1 MKQVIHTEHAPA
13 AIGPYSQAVKIGDLL
28 FTSGQIPV
36 DPATGAVPEGGI
48 QAQAQQSLSNIKA
61 ILNAAGTNM
70 GAVIKT
76 TVFLSDMNDFAAMNE
91 VYAQFF
97 QEPYP
102 ARSAVQVARLPKD
115 VLVEIEAIA
124 QPVFPG
130 SSQAAEKSLI
140 FLPMCGI
147 MFIASGIF
155 RRIFDFS
162 PVWTGLKGTILI

>member
-36 DPATGAVPEGGI
+36 DPATGAI
-48 QAQAQQSLSNIKA
+48 QAQARQSLSNIKA

-124 QPVFPG
+124 Q
-130 SSQAAEKSLI
+130 L
-140 FLPMCGI
+140 
-147 MFIASGIF
+147 
-155 RRIFDFS
+155 
-162 PVWTGLKGTILI
+162 

>member
-13 AIGPYSQAVKIGDLL
+13 AIGPYSQAISANGFL
-28 FTSGQIPV
+28 FASGQVALMPGTGEVVGTTIEEQAERGQIPV

-124 QPVFPG
+124 Q
-130 SSQAAEKSLI
+130 L
-140 FLPMCGI
+140 
-147 MFIASGIF
+147 
-155 RRIFDFS
+155 
-162 PVWTGLKGTILI
+162 

>member
-102 ARSAVQVARLPKD
+102 ARSAVQVARLPRMCWWR
-115 VLVEIEAIA
+115 LRPSPSCELG
-124 QPVFPG
+124 FPRIFPSRRKILDFSAYVWYNVHLASLG
-130 SSQAAEKSLI
+130 FSAAFLI
-140 FLPMCGI
+140 FRL
-147 MFIASGIF
+147 SGQA
-155 RRIFDFS
+155 
-162 PVWTGLKGTILI
+162 